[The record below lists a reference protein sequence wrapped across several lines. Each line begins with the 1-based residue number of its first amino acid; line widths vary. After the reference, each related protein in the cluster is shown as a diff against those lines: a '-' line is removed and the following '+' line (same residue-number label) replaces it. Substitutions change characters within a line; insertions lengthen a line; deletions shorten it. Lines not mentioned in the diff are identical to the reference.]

1 MKQCLGVWAK
11 QCNVFGCLGFGA
23 GSGYD
28 ATIISSRAFFSV
40 LALEAFSAG
49 YDGERKH
56 CNIGKSMNVNI
67 ATLVNV

>member
-28 ATIISSRAFFSV
+28 ATIIISRAFFSV
-40 LALEAFSAG
+40 LALDVFSAG
-49 YDGERKH
+49 YNGE
-56 CNIGKSMNVNI
+56 CMNVNI